1 MEVTFYE
8 KNTEPLHSITK
19 CFAGKKYFVHSIFM
33 ENNLKFEFKKI
44 FSDKDPNYDSQ
55 MTE

>member
-8 KNTEPLHSITK
+8 KNTEPLHNITK
-19 CFAGKKYFVHSIFM
+19 CFAGKNYFVHSIFM
-33 ENNLKFEFKKI
+33 ENNLKFEVKKI
-44 FSDKDPNYDSQ
+44 FSDKDPNYGSQ